1 MGEYS
6 QPTPAGRGLSL
17 DIGHDSV
24 TVAAHQR
31 GEEGEQMT
39 SAHGGPPVRRP
50 TMRDVAARAGVSFK
64 TVSRVVNAERGV
76 SPALAQ
82 RVRAAI
88 VELGFRPDEGARS
101 LRRADRRTA
110 SIGLLLEDVSNPF
123 SAAVQRAVED
133 ECVPREVVVLSASLD
148 EDPARER
155 RLATVFSARNV
166 DGLLIA
172 PASDDQSHLAV
183 ELAGTRIVCLDR
195 EAVGLAVDSVVATNT
210 EGAGAAVR
218 HLAAHGHRRIAFLGD
233 RPSIATARRR
243 FAGYRDAL
251 RDLGL
256 TEGPVVHDLRGPADA
271 EAATA
276 RLLTAPEPPTALF
289 SAQNL
294 VSIGAIRALRALDL
308 QHAVALVGFDDVPL
322 ADLLSPGLTAV
333 TQDPATIGRLAVRL
347 LLARIDGHD
356 GPPVVHRVPTA
367 LVARGSGEIP
377 PP

>member
-1 MGEYS
+1 
-6 QPTPAGRGLSL
+6 
-17 DIGHDSV
+17 
-24 TVAAHQR
+24 
-31 GEEGEQMT
+31 MT
-39 SAHGGPPVRRP
+39 SVRGGSPVRRA

-76 SPALAQ
+76 SPALEQ

-88 VELGFRPDEGARS
+88 VELGFRPDAGARS
-101 LRRADRRTA
+101 LRRADRRTG

-133 ECVPREVVVLSASLD
+133 ECVPRDVVVLSASLD

-155 RLATVFSARNV
+155 RLATVFGDRHV

-172 PASDDQSHLAV
+172 PASDDQSHLAF
-183 ELAGTRIVCLDR
+183 ELEAGTRIVCLDR
-195 EAVGLAVDSVVATNT
+195 EAVGLPVDSVVSTNT
-210 EGAGAAVR
+210 EGAQAAVR

-233 RPSIATARRR
+233 RPTIATARRR

-256 TEGPVVHDLRGPADA
+256 AEGPVTHDLRGPADA

-294 VSIGAIRALRALDL
+294 VSIGAIRALRALGR
-308 QHAVALVGFDDVPL
+308 QHEVALVGFDDVPL

-333 TQDPATIGRLAVRL
+333 AQDPATIGRLAVRL
-347 LLARIDGHD
+347 LLDRIDGHD
-356 GPPVVHRVPTA
+356 GPPAVHHVPTA
-367 LVARGSGEIP
+367 LVPRGSGEIP
-377 PP
+377 PS